1 MLLLVLLFLISR
13 LDVLKEVILLL
24 IFLRQLGFPIVL
36 LNLNRVEV

>member
-1 MLLLVLLFLISR
+1 MRLLVLLFLISR

-24 IFLRQLGFPIVL
+24 IFLRQLGLPFRW